1 MRRMTMVLAALTF
14 ALAMATASLGLAS
27 GGLDS
32 GGSGGSGGG
41 GGTSTG
47 GGGGTSTA
55 SCSPVTNY
63 TATTGYVPYGAGTT
77 DIWVNYTLKS
87 CSGGSGSYTMTLTE
101 TDVSGV
107 NATYVRSMTMQ
118 PTGKSLSYSLGNLPL
133 SNSVTYSVTYT
144 VTVYGDPTKVVAT
157 GSSTG
162 PENACTFLLD
172 EGTYWVFAQ
181 RGVKKA
187 PYQAAILT
195 ADLTLTFAF

>member
-32 GGSGGSGGG
+32 GGSGGS

-133 SNSVTYSVTYT
+133 SNSVTYSVTFT
-144 VTVYGDPTKVVAT
+144 VTDDVTGKVVDT
-157 GSSTG
+157 RS
-162 PENACTFLLD
+162 NA
-172 EGTYWVFAQ
+172 
-181 RGVKKA
+181 
-187 PYQAAILT
+187 LT
-195 ADLTLTFAF
+195 TPKTRIA